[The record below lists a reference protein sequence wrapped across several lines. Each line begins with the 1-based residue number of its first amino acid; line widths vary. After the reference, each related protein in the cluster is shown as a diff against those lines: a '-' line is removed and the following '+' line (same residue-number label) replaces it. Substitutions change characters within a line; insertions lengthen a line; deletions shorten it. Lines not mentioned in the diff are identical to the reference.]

1 MTKCPP
7 EFYECLTEEQYDE
20 ILDILDENELAMPS
34 SIEEFEDQSEEQEIQ
49 IIFVDE
55 PEKDDSD

>member
-20 ILDILDENELAMPS
+20 ILDILDENELANEPV
-34 SIEEFEDQSEEQEIQ
+34 
-49 IIFVDE
+49 FVVLSLLKE
-55 PEKDDSD
+55 SKL

>member
-34 SIEEFEDQSEEQEIQ
+34 SIE
-49 IIFVDE
+49 
-55 PEKDDSD
+55 PLGAG